1 MVIKIVIVIDEKGE
15 IWYYTT
21 EDVAEDVMFIQPK
34 IKKEEG
40 ETEKDDER
48 VH

>member
-1 MVIKIVIVIDEKGE
+1 MIKLVIVIDSDGE
-15 IWYYTT
+15 VWFYTT

-40 ETEKDDER
+40 ETEKDDES